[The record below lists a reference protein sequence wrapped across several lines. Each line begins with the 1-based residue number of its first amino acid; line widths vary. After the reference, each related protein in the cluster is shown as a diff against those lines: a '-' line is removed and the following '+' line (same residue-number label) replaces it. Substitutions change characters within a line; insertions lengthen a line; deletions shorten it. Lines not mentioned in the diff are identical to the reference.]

1 MKNISHK
8 EVSLL
13 SLSSSKEYSR
23 FFNNH
28 NKNKNTE
35 PTHFYI
41 IRVTNNIVMF
51 TLSSSSSIASTS
63 SPSCLFRKRTTTI
76 RGRRT
81 TTSPKKIVK
90 TLVAASESS
99 SNSNNENNN
108 ENNNNN
114 KQCTGSCD
122 SCGLARDQ
130 MQCDGTGRIQGGL
143 AAVPLFSWWPI
154 KAYRPCPG
162 LIESGGTYTRK
173 GQDVDSILWGENGRD

>member
-1 MKNISHK
+1 
-8 EVSLL
+8 
-13 SLSSSKEYSR
+13 
-23 FFNNH
+23 
-28 NKNKNTE
+28 
-35 PTHFYI
+35 
-41 IRVTNNIVMF
+41 MF
-51 TLSSSSSIASTS
+51 TLSSSSSSSIASTS

-99 SNSNNENNN
+99 SSNNENNN
-108 ENNNNN
+108 ENNNNNNNN

>member
-1 MKNISHK
+1 
-8 EVSLL
+8 
-13 SLSSSKEYSR
+13 
-23 FFNNH
+23 
-28 NKNKNTE
+28 
-35 PTHFYI
+35 
-41 IRVTNNIVMF
+41 MF

-63 SPSCLFRKRTTTI
+63 SPSCLFRKRTNATTTTTTTTTI

>member
-1 MKNISHK
+1 
-8 EVSLL
+8 
-13 SLSSSKEYSR
+13 
-23 FFNNH
+23 
-28 NKNKNTE
+28 
-35 PTHFYI
+35 
-41 IRVTNNIVMF
+41 MF
-51 TLSSSSSIASTS
+51 TLSLSSSIASTS
-63 SPSCLFRKRTTTI
+63 SPSCLFRKRTNATTTTTTTTTI

>member
-1 MKNISHK
+1 
-8 EVSLL
+8 
-13 SLSSSKEYSR
+13 
-23 FFNNH
+23 
-28 NKNKNTE
+28 
-35 PTHFYI
+35 
-41 IRVTNNIVMF
+41 MF

-63 SPSCLFRKRTTTI
+63 SPSCLFRKRTNATTTTTTTI